1 VADSYQEFFL
11 ELGVEEI
18 PAWMIPGA
26 LRDLRAA
33 FEKGIKE
40 QNLAP
45 ADAVEG
51 DLQIQTYATPRRLVI
66 FWPRIAVK
74 QPTVK
79 ETVQGPPKKVAYDA
93 EGKPTAAAIQFAAK
107 NGTTV
112 EKLKVVTTPKGEYLS
127 AKVTRRGRPASE
139 ILAELIPQAV
149 KSIYFPR
156 TMHWD
161 SDTEGRTGTQ
171 FIRPIRNLVA
181 MCGGRVVPCSVGN
194 VRAGKTTFGHRQLSK
209 TGGKSALPVQTFED
223 YVKTLTDNGV
233 ILDPA
238 ERRARIVNGAE
249 QLLQSDSAI
258 SGMKAKPSGE
268 LLDTHTYL
276 TEHPTALLG
285 AFDAAYL
292 SLPEEVLTT
301 VMRGHQKYFAVEDA
315 DGKLA
320 PRFIAVL
327 ESNGDA
333 TGVIRHGHERV
344 LRARFN
350 DAQFFW
356 KADAETKLVD
366 RLPSLSSVLFQA
378 KLGSYFEKS
387 SRMQALTE
395 AIIAELRRAGFAI
408 DTPAE
413 IMEAAR
419 LAKCDLTTD
428 LVKEFTELQGIIG
441 GLSARREGLSES
453 TATAIYDH
461 YLPQS
466 MEDLMPRTLG
476 GDVVSL
482 ADRID
487 TLVGCFGV
495 GLAPTGSKD
504 PFGLRRAAQGVIR
517 ILAEQRYPITIESLV
532 AAGCDVYKV
541 VQRMG
546 EAESW
551 KEIEAREPLINFF
564 EDRLRYYLK
573 DVRAFAY
580 DEVNAV
586 LAARSSESR
595 GKSYNVADILRRVEA
610 IALIRTTENF
620 EPLAAAFKRMKN
632 MIDQARKSV
641 GFSGGRL
648 RREAFVTPE
657 ESSLYAK
664 FDEVF
669 QQSERD
675 KAKGNYPRALQEIA
689 TLRPFVDSFFDK
701 ILVMDPNP
709 EIRTNRLCLLET
721 LLNSFSTIAD
731 FSEIVPRE
739 GLAKGS
745 EPRQ

>member
-1 VADSYQEFFL
+1 VPETYQEFFL

-45 ADAVEG
+45 ADVVEG

-66 FWPRIAVK
+66 FCPRIAVK

-112 EKLKVVTTPKGEYLS
+112 EKLKVVTTPKGEYIS
-127 AKVTRRGRPASE
+127 AKVTRRGRPAPE

-181 MCGGRVVPCSVGN
+181 ICGGRVVPCYVGN

-209 TGGKSALPVQTFED
+209 SGGKPVLPVKTFDD
-223 YVKTLTDNGV
+223 YVRTLTGNGV
-233 ILDPA
+233 VLDPA
-238 ERRARIVNGAE
+238 ERRTRIVNGAE
-249 QLLQSDSAI
+249 QLLQADYSI
-258 SGMKAKPSGE
+258 SGMKTKPSGE
-268 LLDTHTYL
+268 LLDTHTFL

-285 AFDAAYL
+285 DFDPAYL

-327 ESNGDA
+327 ESDGDA

-419 LAKCDLTTD
+419 LTKCDLTTD

-441 GLSARREGLSES
+441 GLSARREGLSE
-453 TATAIYDH
+453 TIATAIYDH

-466 MEDLMPRTLG
+466 MEDSLPRTIA
-476 GDVVSL
+476 GDVLSL
-482 ADRID
+482 ADRVD

-495 GLAPTGSKD
+495 GLEPTGSKD

-517 ILAEQRYPITIESLV
+517 ILAEKQLPLTIESLV
-532 AAGCDVYKV
+532 AVSCDVYKV

-551 KEIEAREPLINFF
+551 KEADARQPLIEFF

-573 DVRAFAY
+573 DVRGFAY
-580 DEVNAV
+580 DEVEAV
-586 LAARSSESR
+586 LAS
-595 GKSYNVADILRRVEA
+595 GDTYNVADILKRVEA
-610 IALIRTTENF
+610 VALIRTTENF

-632 MIDQARKSV
+632 ILEQARRAN
-641 GFSGGRL
+641 GFSGGKPRAEL
-648 RREAFVTPE
+648 FSTPE
-657 ESSLYAK
+657 ENGLHGKY
-664 FDEVF
+664 EQVF
-669 QQSERD
+669 ALVDRERCE
-675 KAKGNYPRALQEIA
+675 GRYTVALQEIA
-689 TLRPFVDSFFDK
+689 SLRPAVDQFFDK
-701 ILVMDPNP
+701 ILVMDPDP
-709 EIRTNRLCLLET
+709 EIRTNRLSLLDT
-721 LLNSFSTIAD
+721 LLNGFSTIAD
-731 FSEIVPRE
+731 FSEIVSRE
-739 GLAKGS
+739 AVKA
-745 EPRQ
+745 